1 MSDPSSLYALVPVV
15 SAIVGAGSGALGWM
29 LGRGRALRQAE
40 RLAEEEATRTDAQT
54 AAAELRLREL
64 LLENARFRA
73 ISLAPREVGTRPL
86 FHDRMAPAEHEAV
99 VAALRGLAFVDDVVL
114 ADADG
119 LARTRE
125 SDGRSSGLAAL
136 AASASTLA
144 ERIAKTGVGV
154 DEVRIETGDARHLTV
169 RMLAGRAR
177 GTLLV
182 AESTSRPVNALGM
195 DAAARLAAGE
205 SWEPRS
211 DVGRPSSWRGSNERE
226 RAPEALAH
234 EVEVELDR
242 EIARAQL
249 RAIVCGKEGR
259 ASYSSASDGP
269 AAPIRATLFDQ
280 LDLFRRDAARS
291 LRSASIVRV
300 DVVLTGAGA
309 LRFMAL
315 GDPEAHHV
323 LLLGEDGPSSTT
335 LAERLRGRL
344 LRGRGAPRGAGG
356 VGVASFA
363 PSVSSA
369 APFSSSFRTG
379 GH

>member
-1 MSDPSSLYALVPVV
+1 MSDPSSLLVLLPVV
-15 SAIVGAGSGALGWM
+15 SAIVGAGSGAVGWM
-29 LGRGRALRQAE
+29 LGRKSAMRRAEQ
-40 RLAEEEATRTDAQT
+40 LAEDEATRSDAQL

-73 ISLAPREVGTRPL
+73 ISLSPREVGVRPL
-86 FHDRMAPAEHEAV
+86 FHDRMAPAEHEAA

-114 ADADG
+114 ADGDG

-125 SDGRSSGLAAL
+125 SDGRSAGLAAL

-154 DEVRIETGDARHLTV
+154 DEVRVETGDARHLTV

-182 AESTSRPVNALGM
+182 AESTSRPVNPLAV

-205 SWEPRS
+205 TWEPRS

-226 RAPEALAH
+226 RSPEALTY

-249 RAIVCGKEGR
+249 RAIVCGSQGR
-259 ASYSSASDGP
+259 ALYSSASDGP
-269 AAPIRATLFDQ
+269 AVPIRATLFDHVDQ
-280 LDLFRRDAARS
+280 FRRDAVRC

-315 GDPEAHHV
+315 GDPESHDV
-323 LLLGEDGPSSTT
+323 LLLGEDGPGSTS

-344 LRGRGAPRGAGG
+344 LRGRGTARGAPGLG
-356 VGVASFA
+356 VGSYAS
-363 PSVSSA
+363 SVSSS

-379 GH
+379 GY

>member
-1 MSDPSSLYALVPVV
+1 MW
-15 SAIVGAGSGALGWM
+15 GRRGAL
-29 LGRGRALRQAE
+29 RRAE
-40 RLAEEEATRTDAQT
+40 RLAEEAAERADAQRL
-54 AAAELRLREL
+54 AADQRLREL
-64 LLENARFRA
+64 LAENARFRSL
-73 ISLAPREVGTRPL
+73 SLAPRDAGTRPL

-99 VAALRGLAFVDDVVL
+99 AAALRGLAFVDDVVL

-136 AASASTLA
+136 ASAASTLA

-154 DEVRIETGDARHLTV
+154 DEVRVETVEARHLTV

-182 AESTSRPVNALGM
+182 AESTSRPVNGLGM

-205 SWEPRS
+205 TWEPRS
-211 DVGRPSSWRGSNERE
+211 EVGRPSSWRGSNERE
-226 RAPEALAH
+226 RAHEGLPQ
-234 EVEVELDR
+234 EVESELDR
-242 EIARAQL
+242 EISRAQL

-280 LDLFRRDAARS
+280 IGQFRRDAARC

-300 DVVLTGAGA
+300 DVVLSGAGT
-309 LRFMAL
+309 LRLMAL
-315 GDPEAHHV
+315 GDPESHDV
-323 LLLGEDGPSSTT
+323 LLLGEDGPASTT

-344 LRGRGAPRGAGG
+344 LRGRGTSRAPGGIG
-356 VGVASFA
+356 VGSFA
-363 PSVSSA
+363 SSYSH
-369 APFSSSFRTG
+369 APPVSSSFRTG
-379 GH
+379 GY